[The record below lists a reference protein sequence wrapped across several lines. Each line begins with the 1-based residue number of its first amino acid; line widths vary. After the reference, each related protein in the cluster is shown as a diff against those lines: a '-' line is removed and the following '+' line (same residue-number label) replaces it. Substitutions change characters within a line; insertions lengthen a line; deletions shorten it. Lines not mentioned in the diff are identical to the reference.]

1 MREIAERLA
10 AAGVRTHPLAV
21 SHAFHSPLMAPM
33 LEAFGAAAER
43 VAFRAPVLPLVSNVT
58 GAVLRGA
65 PTAGYWVE
73 HVSAPVRFADGVAT
87 LARALGC
94 TAMLEL
100 GPRPTLLGLGRAVLP
115 DHAGPW
121 LASLRPERPDWEQML
136 GSLGALAL
144 GGGPVDWRRYDQP
157 YGRQKTALPTYPFQ
171 RQRFWPDMLRAAETS
186 TDRPFTTARQP
197 AMTASLG
204 RVEWHPVPWPQPSP
218 LKTGRW
224 LLLADAGGVA
234 ACLAERLRG
243 AGTEV
248 TMLRPG
254 VSSGTDGAY
263 RRISPGDAA
272 EWRRLLASLSPLAG
286 VVHLW
291 SLDLPVEPA
300 CDAVDGILSRCIE
313 PVLAMARRH
322 AEGDAVAAAPLW
334 IVTAGAAGP
343 GARRPAAA
351 SLWGLARVQ
360 EAEQPGS
367 LGGVLDLPMEPGAD
381 DAAALL
387 RLLASSPAGGRFAV
401 RDGVCLAERLV
412 PVWDASMPPV
422 LDPQATYLVTGGLGG
437 LGLVVARAL
446 ARWGARR
453 LVLLGRRP
461 DGRTT
466 AAIVDEFGA
475 MGVAVD
481 IRAVDIA
488 DAAGLAALLAELDG
502 KGRRLAG
509 VIHAAGV
516 LDDGLLAGQTAD
528 HVRGVLAP
536 KVAGAINLHRLT
548 QDRRLDFLVLFSSI
562 TGGIGGGVGQG
573 SYAAANAFLDALA
586 EYRQQHGL
594 PGRSILWGPW
604 ATGMGARLH
613 PDRLAAAGLHALSA
627 EEGTRLLAGALSR
640 SEPALVAAVADWT
653 RITAPQPGAEDIA
666 SVRPVAPL
674 AGFDRADAA
683 EQWIILSTYV
693 DRVIRAVLLLPEGE
707 PVAAQQSLLDFGFDS
722 MSATNLRN
730 RLAADTGVELP
741 LPLLLSGASLE
752 RLVEVLGDRL
762 AAASPTTSA
771 APSQSGDGNP
781 IEEFVL

>member
-1 MREIAERLA
+1 M
-10 AAGVRTHPLAV
+10 
-21 SHAFHSPLMAPM
+21 
-33 LEAFGAAAER
+33 
-43 VAFRAPVLPLVSNVT
+43 
-58 GAVLRGA
+58 
-65 PTAGYWVE
+65 
-73 HVSAPVRFADGVAT
+73 
-87 LARALGC
+87 
-94 TAMLEL
+94 
-100 GPRPTLLGLGRAVLP
+100 
-115 DHAGPW
+115 
-121 LASLRPERPDWEQML
+121 
-136 GSLGALAL
+136 GALAL
-144 GGGPVDWRRYDQP
+144 AGSPVDWRRYDQP

-171 RQRFWPDMLRAAETS
+171 RQRFWPDMLRAAEGG
-186 TDRPFTTARQP
+186 TDRLFATARPP
-197 AMTASLG
+197 AVTASLG
-204 RVEWHPVPWPQPSP
+204 RVEWCPVPWPQSSP
-218 LKTGRW
+218 LKIGRW

-234 ACLAERLRG
+234 ARLAERLRSAG
-243 AGTEV
+243 AEV
-248 TMLRPG
+248 TMLRSG
-254 VSSGTDGAY
+254 LSSGIDGAC

-291 SLDLPVEPA
+291 SLDLPVDPA
-300 CDAVDGILSRCIE
+300 CDAIDGILSHCIE

-322 AEGDAVAAAPLW
+322 AEGDAIAAAPVW

-360 EAEQPGS
+360 HAEQPDS
-367 LGGVLDLPMEPGAD
+367 LGGVLDLQVEPGAD

-401 RDGVCLAERLV
+401 RNGVCLAERLV
-412 PVWDASMPPV
+412 LVGDASMSPV
-422 LDPQATYLVTGGLGG
+422 LDPQAAYLVTGGLGG

-446 ARWGARR
+446 ARWGGRR

-461 DGRTT
+461 HVRTT

-488 DAAGLAALLAELDG
+488 EAAALTSMLAELDG
-502 KGRRLAG
+502 KSWRLAG

-516 LDDGLLAGQTAD
+516 LDDGLLAGETAD
-528 HVRGVLAP
+528 RVRGVLAP

-548 QDRRLDFLVLFSSI
+548 QGRRLDFLVLFSSVA
-562 TGGIGGGVGQG
+562 GGIGGGVGQG

-604 ATGMGARLH
+604 ATGMGARLQA
-613 PDRLAAAGLHALSA
+613 DRLAAAGLRPLST

-640 SEPALVAAVADWT
+640 SEPALVAAAADWT
-653 RITAPQPGAEDIA
+653 RIIAPQPGAEDVA

-674 AGFDRADAA
+674 AELDRADAT
-683 EQWIILSTYV
+683 ERRIILSAYV

-707 PVAAQQSLLDFGFDS
+707 PVGAQQSLLDFGFDS
-722 MSATNLRN
+722 MSAANLRN

-752 RLVEVLGDRL
+752 RLAEVLGDRL
-762 AAASPTTSA
+762 AASPMTFA
-771 APSQSGDGNP
+771 APSPSDDGNP